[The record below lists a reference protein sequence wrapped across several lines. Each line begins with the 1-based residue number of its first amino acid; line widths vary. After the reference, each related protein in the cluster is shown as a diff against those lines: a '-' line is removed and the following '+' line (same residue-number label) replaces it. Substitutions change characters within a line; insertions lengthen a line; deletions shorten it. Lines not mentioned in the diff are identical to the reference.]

1 MNELETRA
9 MFAGYHPASGDGAV
23 KPAMQ
28 PSSTFV
34 FPTAEAGAAMMAAA
48 YGLPTGLEPNS
59 PPQGHIYSRLTN
71 PTVDVAEARLA
82 AWDEAED
89 AAFFSTGMA
98 AITTAILAG
107 TGPNRPLWFCSPLYG
122 GTEHFVREILPTMGV
137 TVRELES
144 LDELEAKA
152 AELKEIPGVIYMET
166 PANPTMQLHRMRTAV
181 EFAHRHRT
189 EEHPVWTYVDN
200 TYLGPIL
207 QRPLELG
214 VDLLLYSATKY
225 LGGHSDLV
233 AGAASGNKEL
243 MGGVKAYRTFLGGM
257 IDSWT
262 AWMLSRSMETLHVRV
277 ERQQENCKHVADFLR
292 VHPAIDLLQSAWNE
306 DLPAADQAIAAEQ
319 MTGGGAMLAITV
331 RGGREGAFRVLN
343 RLKTFQ
349 LAVSLGSSESLAQH
363 PASMTHVAVPDEVKQ
378 KFGISEGLIRLSIG
392 LENPKDLIQDLDQ
405 ALEGSAH

>member
-1 MNELETRA
+1 
-9 MFAGYHPASGDGAV
+9 
-23 KPAMQ
+23 
-28 PSSTFV
+28 
-34 FPTAEAGAAMMAAA
+34 
-48 YGLPTGLEPNS
+48 
-59 PPQGHIYSRLTN
+59 
-71 PTVDVAEARLA
+71 
-82 AWDEAED
+82 
-89 AAFFSTGMA
+89 
-98 AITTAILAG
+98 
-107 TGPNRPLWFCSPLYG
+107 
-122 GTEHFVREILPTMGV
+122 
-137 TVRELES
+137 
-144 LDELEAKA
+144 
-152 AELKEIPGVIYMET
+152 
-166 PANPTMQLHRMRTAV
+166 
-181 EFAHRHRT
+181 
-189 EEHPVWTYVDN
+189 
-200 TYLGPIL
+200 
-207 QRPLELG
+207 
-214 VDLLLYSATKY
+214 
-225 LGGHSDLV
+225 
-233 AGAASGNKEL
+233 

-262 AWMLSRSMETLHVRV
+262 AWMLCRSMETLHVRV

-292 VHPAIDLLQSAWNE
+292 VHPAIELLQSAWNE